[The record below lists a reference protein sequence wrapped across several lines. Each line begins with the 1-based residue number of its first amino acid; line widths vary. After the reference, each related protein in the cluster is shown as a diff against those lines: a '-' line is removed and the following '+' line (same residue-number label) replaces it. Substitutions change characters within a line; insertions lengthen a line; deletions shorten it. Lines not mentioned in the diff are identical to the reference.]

1 MCSHSSP
8 DRERRTVPLKRSTAD
23 SSIYAGP
30 RWDSATSRIT
40 SRGVCSSPVASDRFY
55 TLNYD
60 EPEYGDGE
68 LFHIMPFTYFSDLME
83 VYILPVHGKT
93 LFSIT
98 GKTSGRKCDYRC
110 WEAEEEECVC
120 QCAGEFH
127 KGANSNGIE

>member
-60 EPEYGDGE
+60 EP
-68 LFHIMPFTYFSDLME
+68 LFCIHGCFFIHGRGCCLPPFRCGRGGIRLMPVTIVLA
-83 VYILPVHGKT
+83 VLPTRPVARPR
-93 LFSIT
+93 SIAHT
-98 GKTSGRKCDYRC
+98 PYVAHSH
-110 WEAEEEECVC
+110 
-120 QCAGEFH
+120 Q
-127 KGANSNGIE
+127 

>member
-8 DRERRTVPLKRSTAD
+8 ERERRTVPLKRSTAD

-60 EPEYGDGE
+60 EPRFDSRDFGQSGD
-68 LFHIMPFTYFSDLME
+68 
-83 VYILPVHGKT
+83 
-93 LFSIT
+93 
-98 GKTSGRKCDYRC
+98 
-110 WEAEEEECVC
+110 EECHLVLIAARTIA
-120 QCAGEFH
+120 QTTPAQTHDRPDDGTEAAVEAIAQVL
-127 KGANSNGIE
+127 GAAPRS

>member
-40 SRGVCSSPVASDRFY
+40 SRGVCSSPVASDRSY

-60 EPEYGDGE
+60 EPINHSLAKYLISPGDSSRTDHPCPWTPTE
-68 LFHIMPFTYFSDLME
+68 
-83 VYILPVHGKT
+83 
-93 LFSIT
+93 
-98 GKTSGRKCDYRC
+98 
-110 WEAEEEECVC
+110 
-120 QCAGEFH
+120 
-127 KGANSNGIE
+127 